1 MTKPTVSYRRID
13 QLKAIAFD
21 RGFTNEDARQFGKLS
36 KTATWEALLEL
47 YLVDGE
53 SLDTVLDVPLDTV
66 LGSVDAVPELLDTAT
81 VDTVDAV
88 LDIPLDTGETV
99 ANSRKQ
105 SDCLYTL
112 TAPLD
117 TVLGSVDAVPELL
130 DTATV
135 DSVDAVPELL
145 DTVPEV
151 IQTVAS
157 SRKQFDCLYTLT
169 APLDAV
175 LESVDT
181 LDWTNDGSFPVC
193 GFTRQ
198 NSTSFLDW
206 VDLGQL
212 IALILA
218 STGVFVLAM
227 SMWRQINPLNL
238 FPSPVR
244 INIQIG
250 TKL

>member
-13 QLKAIAFD
+13 QLKAIAYD
-21 RGFTNEDARQFGKLS
+21 RGFSNEDARQFGKLS

-53 SLDTVLDVPLDTV
+53 SLDTVNVDSVDSLSVDTV
-66 LGSVDAVPELLDTAT
+66 DTTPELLDPQAVNS
-81 VDTVDAV
+81 VDTVDTEDV
-88 LDIPLDTGETV
+88 
-99 ANSRKQ
+99 
-105 SDCLYTL
+105 
-112 TAPLD
+112 D
-117 TVLGSVDAVPELL
+117 TVN
-130 DTATV
+130 
-135 DSVDAVPELL
+135 
-145 DTVPEV
+145 
-151 IQTVAS
+151 
-157 SRKQFDCLYTLT
+157 
-169 APLDAV
+169 
-175 LESVDT
+175 T

-206 VDLGQL
+206 VDFGQL
-212 IALILA
+212 IALVLA
-218 STGVFVLAM
+218 SAGVFVLAM